1 MLYNNALLVAK
12 SAIESGQLSPLIGMW
27 SIHLLLLL
35 ILIIF
40 YQFRQGKVTYFVDK
54 TPFFNIKEKSH
65 V

>member
-12 SAIESGQLSPLIGMW
+12 SAIESGQLSSIIGMW
-27 SIHLLLLL
+27 GVHLLLLL

-40 YQFRQGKVTYFVDK
+40 YQFRQGKIAYFLDK
-54 TPFFNIKEKSH
+54 ITFFNIKEKSH

>member
-12 SAIESGQLSPLIGMW
+12 SSIESSQLSPIIGMW
-27 SIHLLLLL
+27 GIHLSLLL

-40 YQFRQGKVTYFVDK
+40 YQFRQGKIAYFLDK
-54 TPFFNIKEKSH
+54 ITFFNIKEKTH